1 MLATALLSVESLVVT
16 NMKAKFPNLGQ
27 RSDYVQEISLVTTGS
42 FLAACDIN
50 TSGSCTGFP
59 SM

>member
-1 MLATALLSVESLVVT
+1 MLATALISVESLVVT

-50 TSGSCTGFP
+50 TSGS
-59 SM
+59 